1 MFTFCR
7 YLRPRIT
14 EQKPRDVACRQGR
27 GSLWHMRHSTVRGG
41 KFGQGD
47 GEIMNSRRT
56 WRTIAMGLSLGLV
69 CALGGVC
76 RAQDDGRRNTNGYKP
91 RPQGVLG
98 RLFAPKEEP
107 PIRVTKGT
115 PAKEDGDRSLANRPA
130 IPRVSSKG
138 DVVGQLEQERKNYL
152 RRLDVCRKLREA
164 AEETKNPA
172 LEQEADRLEQE
183 AALIYQQ
190 RASRLIN
197 ADMETTL
204 PTKAE
209 EKLLAEPTAP
219 KLPRND
225 TAQVRTIR
233 GDGPRSSAEGKE

>member
-1 MFTFCR
+1 
-7 YLRPRIT
+7 
-14 EQKPRDVACRQGR
+14 
-27 GSLWHMRHSTVRGG
+27 MRHHIVQGST
-41 KFGQGD
+41 FGQGD
-47 GEIMNSRRT
+47 GEIMKSRRT
-56 WRTIAMGLSLGLV
+56 WRTIAMGLSLGLL
-69 CALGGVC
+69 CFAGSVC
-76 RAQDDGRRNTNGYKP
+76 RAQDDERRNTNGYKP

-107 PIRVTKGT
+107 PIRMTKGA
-115 PAKEDGDRSLANRPA
+115 PAKDDGDRLPANRQP

-164 AEETKNPA
+164 ADETKNPA

-204 PTKAE
+204 PSKAE
-209 EKLLAEPTAP
+209 EKLLSTPAEPQ
-219 KLPRND
+219 LPRND